1 MEWLTIILFSLYVLF
16 CIAFLIT
23 YVITRYSDWGLIE
36 KIVTI
41 TIALPIFGIFL
52 PVLVGA
58 MVAEKMIEILETLK

>member
-23 YVITRYSDWGLIE
+23 YVITRYSYWSLIE

-41 TIALPIFGIFL
+41 IIAIPIFGIFL